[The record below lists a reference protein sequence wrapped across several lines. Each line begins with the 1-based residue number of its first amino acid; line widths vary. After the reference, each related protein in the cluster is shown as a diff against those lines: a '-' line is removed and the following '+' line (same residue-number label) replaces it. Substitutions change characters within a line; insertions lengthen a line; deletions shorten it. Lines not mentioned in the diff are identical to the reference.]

1 MYSLSKI
8 VKIYVLFQ
16 LKYSSHNSTK
26 ELSFFL
32 GGVESGVFSGHSP
45 LPILNLVENN
55 QYLFAIW
62 MVTMDFDEYT
72 KIQYGMLFKY

>member
-8 VKIYVLFQ
+8 VKIYVLIQ
-16 LKYSSHNSTK
+16 LKYGSYNSTK
-26 ELSFFL
+26 ELSFF
-32 GGVESGVFSGHSP
+32 GGEGVFSGHSP

-62 MVTMDFDEYT
+62 MVSMDFDECT
-72 KIQYGMLFKY
+72 KIQYGILLKY